1 MTSEDEEPTRASAG
15 ERHERNK
22 RARSATPPVSRH
34 DSGEHVSSDLFRF
47 MQTAYEDAKRES
59 DFREKTAASVL
70 KYLDRAKATAAGH
83 AASSA
88 TSNYALDVERAK
100 TSNALEKLVSIER
113 DLIDQRRIASAAVE
127 TMRAEMEKGVAEA
140 ESKRVNDLQAAESK
154 RVAEEKIAEL
164 HSSKVM
170 LIPPI

>member
-1 MTSEDEEPTRASAG
+1 M
-15 ERHERNK
+15 
-22 RARSATPPVSRH
+22 SRH

-70 KYLDRAKATAAGH
+70 KYELDRVKTTSEGH
-83 AASSA
+83 AASST
-88 TSNYALDVERAK
+88 TSNHELDVERAK
-100 TSNALEKLVSIER
+100 TSNALEKLESIER
-113 DLIDQRRIASAAVE
+113 DLIEQRRIASAAVAERE